1 MDNAA
6 ALIGDG
12 EALEFDAVD
21 TAQRDLDLVQHLW
34 LSYKSENGGFVGG

>member
-12 EALEFDAVD
+12 EALGFDAVD

-34 LSYKSENGGFVGG
+34 PSYKSENGGFVGG